1 MGYVERIAENPA
13 WKIDMTFVGEAIFQT
28 KSENLPRIK
37 QIIETYSGK
46 LQENRDMRKT
56 AYLALVRNLRDFPN
70 PDYMRWHIAQIP
82 KESDKYILSSM
93 LDGIRDWPCLPSE
106 TDISPI
112 LDCVK
117 SDKWMIYQGAIMALG
132 ICNTEIAREAVRSFL
147 RLEPIRKNEPVY
159 MYLCE
164 TLARIGT
171 PEDVPLLKEI
181 SLRSTNRNI
190 KHGLIHTISEI
201 ESRFQNNIPPF
212 KL

>member
-1 MGYVERIAENPA
+1 MGYVERIAENPQ
-13 WKIDMTFVGEAIFQT
+13 WKIDMSFVGEALFQT
-28 KSENLPRIK
+28 EGENLPRIK

-56 AYLALVRNLRDFPN
+56 AYLAMVRNLRDFPN

-82 KESDKYILSSM
+82 KEKDKYILSSM
-93 LDGIRDWPCLPSE
+93 LDEIKDWPYLPPE

-117 SDKWMIYQGAIMALG
+117 SDKWLIYQGAIKALG
-132 ICNTEIAREAVRSFL
+132 ICNMEIAREAVRPFL

-171 PEDVPLLKEI
+171 PEDVPLLRAI

-190 KHGLIHTISEI
+190 KHGLMYTISEI
-201 ESRFQNNIPPF
+201 ELRFQNNILPF
-212 KL
+212 